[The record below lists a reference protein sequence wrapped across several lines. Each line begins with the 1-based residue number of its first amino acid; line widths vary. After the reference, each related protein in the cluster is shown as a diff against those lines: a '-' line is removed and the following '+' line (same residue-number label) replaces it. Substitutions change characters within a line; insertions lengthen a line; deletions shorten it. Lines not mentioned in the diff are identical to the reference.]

1 MAAVAAVGV
10 PGAVVSDESH
20 AINSAA
26 GRPPTIERVFLAA
39 DHADIVVALDA
50 AQEHNNP
57 LMVESTDSSLAT
69 KVAGRPQ
76 QSISAIL

>member
-26 GRPPTIERVFLAA
+26 GRPPTIERFLAA

-57 LMVESTDSSLAT
+57 LMVESTDSSLAS

-76 QSISAIL
+76 QSVWAIL